1 MKRIVIIAAVLA
13 SVSVAAQSKSFPE
26 SWAGNWKGELNWYK
40 TGTQEPK
47 KINME
52 LRIQAIHTPDSLN
65 AWTWQIIYG
74 SETEDNRPYKLVQ
87 KDTAGIHWA
96 IDEND
101 GIVLDQYWVGNKF
114 SGAFTVQNS
123 TIINSYWMEK
133 NKLIVE
139 FYNVSAKPVATTGK
153 GTEDSPK
160 VDSYKVGSYQKAI
173 LTRQ

>member
-1 MKRIVIIAAVLA
+1 MKLIVIIVAVLA
-13 SVSVAAQSKSFPE
+13 SVSVAAQSKSFPKE
-26 SWAGNWKGELNWYK
+26 WEGNWKGELQWYR
-40 TGTQEPK
+40 TGKEEPQ

-52 LRIQAIHTPDSLN
+52 LKIHPANSINT
-65 AWTWQIIYG
+65 WTWQIIYG
-74 SETEDNRPYKLVQ
+74 SESEDNRPYNLVK
-87 KDTAGIHWA
+87 KDTSGIHWV
-96 IDEND
+96 IDEKD
-101 GIVLDQYWVGNKF
+101 GIILDQYWVGNKF
-114 SGAFTVQNS
+114 CGAFTVQNS